1 MECDYSS
8 HPYLK
13 IYKDFKTTRA
23 RAPRGHRAALEVLG
37 GGDMREVQ
45 ELLDDGFD
53 VLEDLRLLGYE
64 ELGGL
69 SDPGP
74 HDISCGTVLCEI

>member
-23 RAPRGHRAALEVLG
+23 RAPRSHRAALEVLG
-37 GGDMREVQ
+37 GGDPHEVQ
-45 ELLDDGFD
+45 ELLGDGSK
-53 VLEDLRLLGYE
+53 VLEEQQQLGY
-64 ELGGL
+64 
-69 SDPGP
+69 
-74 HDISCGTVLCEI
+74 